1 MKKIILSMLAACA
14 VLFATSCENG
24 DVEFDN
30 YDYQTI
36 SFANQAYVRNIQLG
50 DDVYLTDDDNQ
61 HKFYIK
67 ATLGGDRNLKSEH
80 KVKIVVDNSLCEG
93 LKFADTNQAVT
104 PMPDNYYQLQ
114 SDVIT
119 IPAGQVAGGVE
130 VQLTD
135 AFFADPKAL
144 DKNYVIP
151 IRMVDA
157 GNDSIL
163 SGTKKETV
171 ENPVLQN
178 ADDWNVAPK
187 NYTLCCVTY
196 KNAYHGAWISHG
208 TDNIDLDGTTSV
220 VTREAE
226 YLENNDIRYMTTLG
240 LGTAKY
246 ALSTVVDITNAKGE
260 ATTATLNANLILNVD
275 DSGNVTVKAE
285 DNELTDVPGSGNGG
299 KYSYTAT
306 GSGKWE
312 YKGAKKAWGDKDRDQ
327 MTLDYTLTYTYTDK
341 GVNHVKKYTC
351 KDILV
356 FRDHQNAYT
365 LFNVTYSK

>member
-14 VLFATSCENG
+14 MLFTTSCKNG
-24 DVEFDN
+24 NVEFDN

-36 SFANQAYVRNIQLG
+36 YFANQMYVRNIQLG

-67 ATLGGDRNLKSEH
+67 ATLGGDRNLNSEH
-80 KVKIVVDNSLCEG
+80 KVKIVVDNNLCDG
-93 LKFADTNQAVT
+93 LKFSDTGRDVT
-104 PMPDNYYQLQ
+104 PMPTSYYQLK

-119 IPAGQVAGGVE
+119 IPAGQVTGGVE

-144 DKNYVIP
+144 DENYVIP
-151 IRMVDA
+151 VRMVEA

-163 SGTKKETV
+163 SGTKLETV
-171 ENPVLQN
+171 ASPVLQKSS
-178 ADDWNVAPK
+178 DWSVAPK

-208 TDNIDLDGTTSV
+208 TDNIDLDGVTTEEK
-220 VTREAE
+220 REAE

-240 LGTAKY
+240 LNTAKY
-246 ALSTVVDITNAKGE
+246 TLSTVVNITDDKGKE
-260 ATTATLNANLILNVD
+260 TSAALTANLILTVD
-275 DSGNVTVKAE
+275 NSGNVTVKAE
-285 DNELTDVPGSGNGG
+285 DNSLADVPGSGNGG
-299 KYSYTAT
+299 QYSYTAT

-312 YKGAKKAWGDKDRDQ
+312 YQGAKKAWGDKDRDQ

-341 GVNHVKKYTC
+341 GVSHVKKYTS

-356 FRDHQNAYT
+356 FRDHQNAFT
-365 LFNVTYSK
+365 LFDVTYNK

>member
-14 VLFATSCENG
+14 MLFATSCENG
-24 DVEFDN
+24 DVEFDD

-36 SFANQAYVRNIQLG
+36 SFAHQAYVRNIQLG
-50 DDVYLTDDDNQ
+50 DDAYLTDDDNQ

-67 ATLGGDRNLKSEH
+67 ATLGGSRNLKSEH
-80 KVKIVVDNSLCEG
+80 KVKIVVDKSLCEG
-93 LKFADTNQAVT
+93 LKFADTGEAVT

-119 IPAGQVAGGVE
+119 IPSGQMAGGVE

-135 AFFADPKAL
+135 AFFADSKAL
-144 DKNYVIP
+144 SKNYVIP

-208 TDNIDLDGTTSV
+208 TDNIDLDGTTSEV
-220 VTREAE
+220 KREAE
-226 YLENNDIRYMTTLG
+226 YLEKNDIRYMTTLG
-240 LGTAKY
+240 LGTTKY
-246 ALSTVVDITNAKGE
+246 ALSTVVNITDKDDKT
-260 ATTATLNANLILNVD
+260 TTATLNANLILNID
-275 DSGNVTVKAE
+275 DSGNVTVNAE

-312 YKGAKKAWGDKDRDQ
+312 YKAAKKAWADEDRDQ
-327 MTLDYTLTYTYTDK
+327 MTLNYTLTYTYTDK
-341 GVNHVKKYTC
+341 GVSHVKKYTC
-351 KDILV
+351 NDILV
-356 FRDHQNAYT
+356 FRDHQNTYT
-365 LFNVTYSK
+365 LFDVTYNK

>member
-1 MKKIILSMLAACA
+1 MKKIFLSMLAACA
-14 VLFATSCENG
+14 MLFATSCENG
-24 DVEFDN
+24 DVEFDDF
-30 YDYQTI
+30 DYQTI
-36 SFANQAYVRNIQLG
+36 YFANQAYVRNIQLG

-67 ATLGGDRNLKSEH
+67 ATLGGSRNLKSEH
-80 KVKIVVDNSLCEG
+80 KVKIVVDKSLCEG
-93 LKFADTNQAVT
+93 LKFADTGLAVT

-119 IPAGQVAGGVE
+119 IPAGQMAGGVE

-151 IRMVDA
+151 VRMVDA

-171 ENPVLQN
+171 ESPVLQN

-187 NYTLCCVTY
+187 NYTLCSVTY

-208 TDNIDLDGTTSV
+208 TDNIDLDGTTSEV
-220 VTREAE
+220 KREAE
-226 YLENNDIRYMTTLG
+226 YLEKNDIRYMTTLE

-246 ALSTVVDITNAKGE
+246 ALSTVVNITDKE
-260 ATTATLNANLILNVD
+260 DKATTATLNANLILNID

-285 DNELTDVPGSGNGG
+285 DNELADVPGSGNGG

-312 YKGAKKAWGDKDRDQ
+312 YKAAKKAWGDEDRDQ
-327 MTLDYTLTYTYTDK
+327 MTLNYTLTYTYTDK
-341 GVNHVKKYTC
+341 GVSHVKKYTC
-351 KDILV
+351 NDILV
-356 FRDHQNAYT
+356 FRDHQNAKT
-365 LFNVTYSK
+365 LFDVTYDK

>member
-1 MKKIILSMLAACA
+1 MKKIILSMLGACA
-14 VLFATSCENG
+14 MFFATSCENG
-24 DVEFDN
+24 TVEFDD

-36 SFANQAYVRNIQLG
+36 YFANQTYVRNIQLG
-50 DDVYLTDDDNQ
+50 DDVYPTDDDNQ

-93 LKFADTNQAVT
+93 LKFSDNGRAVT
-104 PMPDNYYQLQ
+104 PMPESYYQLK

-119 IPAGQVAGGVE
+119 IPAGQITGGVE

-135 AFFADPKAL
+135 AFFADSKAL
-144 DKNYVIP
+144 AENYVIP

-171 ENPVLQN
+171 ESPKLQKS
-178 ADDWNVAPK
+178 DDWNEAPK
-187 NYTLCCVTY
+187 NYTLCSVTY

-208 TDNIDLDGTTSV
+208 TDNINLDGTTTE

-226 YLENNDIRYMTTLG
+226 YLEKNDIRYMTTQG

-246 ALSTVVDITNAKGE
+246 ALSTVVDVTDKDGK

-275 DSGNVTVKAE
+275 DNGNVTVKAE
-285 DNELTDVPGSGNGG
+285 DNAKTDVPGSGNGG
-299 KYSYTAT
+299 TYSYTAT
-306 GSGKWE
+306 GSGTWV
-312 YKGAKKAWGDKDRDQ
+312 YQGAKKAWGDKDRDQ

-341 GVNHVKKYTC
+341 GVSHVKKYTC

-356 FRDHQNAYT
+356 FRDHQNAYK
-365 LFNVTYSK
+365 LFDVTYNQ

>member
-14 VLFATSCENG
+14 MFFATSCENG

-30 YDYQTI
+30 YDYQTV
-36 SFANQAYVRNIQLG
+36 SFANQTYVRNIQLG

-67 ATLGGDRNLKSEH
+67 ATLGGDRNLKGEH

-93 LKFADTNQAVT
+93 LMFTDNGRDVT
-104 PMPDNYYQLQ
+104 PMPANYYQLQ

-119 IPAGQVAGGVE
+119 IPAGQIVGGVE

-171 ENPVLQN
+171 ENPLLQK

-196 KNAYHGAWISHG
+196 KNAYQGSWISHG
-208 TDNIDLDGTTSV
+208 TDNIDLDGTTTEV
-220 VTREAE
+220 KREAE
-226 YLENNDIRYMTTLG
+226 YLEYNDIRYMTTLG

-246 ALSTVVDITNAKGE
+246 ALSTVVDITDADGK

-275 DSGNVTVKAE
+275 DNGNVAVKAE
-285 DNELTDVPGSGNGG
+285 DNTLTDVPGSGNGG
-299 KYSYTAT
+299 QYSYTAT

-312 YKGAKKAWGDKDRDQ
+312 YQGAKKAWGDKDRDQ

-341 GVNHVKKYTC
+341 GVSHVKKYTC

-356 FRDHQNAYT
+356 FRDHQNTYT
-365 LFNVTYSK
+365 LFDVTYNN